1 MSLLSSVRQ
10 FFCSHSHFTLRDN
23 AAPATSVRFPM
34 IRDCRCGKSFIMR
47 EAVTVNVRT
56 ADGKPSKI
64 VLPNLWVPLVDRT
77 YGLPRRQAA

>member
-1 MSLLSSVRQ
+1 
-10 FFCSHSHFTLRDN
+10 
-23 AAPATSVRFPM
+23 
-34 IRDCRCGKSFIMR
+34 MR